1 MPAKILMLR
10 NQLAAAEA
18 ALNTLMQTRSTLQT
32 RDAELE
38 ARLAAADAE
47 DPDLQREI
55 EENDTATTE
64 NETAITEAESKVE
77 GLRSQIQEL
86 ETRNAGAIGAPT
98 VIRSRSDAQARAA
111 QFQRTGRQTI
121 GDLPNFIR
129 ATPLLVSGNT
139 IATPTGVGGING
151 PVGPQVGSLI
161 DMIPIVDATGM
172 GTWRE
177 AYDKPVAA
185 TSATAEGADS
195 PEMDLTDSFG
205 YVDFTPTEFPVT
217 AYISRQVAKQSPLAY
232 EAAVHQKVRLA
243 MRKALNA
250 KSVAAITGSDL
261 CAAHK
266 VAAAGIDHN
275 FLSNLILAYG
285 GDDGV
290 DGTAV
295 LNLSKADLKAIAAVR
310 GKNEYIPVYT
320 IVPDAANPNTG
331 VIKDNHGLS
340 CRYALNS
347 ACASLTGSSAGAK
360 TMFYGNPN
368 CAKLA
373 LWGDVDVRVYEGHKV
388 EQRLLTIA
396 GDLTADVHPVV
407 LDGFV
412 VVESNG

>member
-47 DPDLQREI
+47 DPELQREI

-64 NETAITEAESKVE
+64 NEAAITEADAKVE
-77 GLRSQIQEL
+77 DLRSQIQEL
-86 ETRNAGAIGAPT
+86 ETRAAGAIGAPT
-98 VIRSRSDAQARAA
+98 VVRSRSDAQARAA

-121 GDLPNFIR
+121 GDLPSFIR
-129 ATPLLVSGNT
+129 ADPLLVSGGT

-151 PVGPQVGSLI
+151 PVGPQLGSLI

-177 AYDKPVAA
+177 AYDNPA
-185 TSATAEGADS
+185 TATTATAEDDAS
-195 PEMDLTDSFG
+195 PEMDLSDSFG
-205 YVDFTPTEFPVT
+205 YVDFIPTEYPVT
-217 AYISRQVAKQSPLAY
+217 AYISRQVLKQSPLAY
-232 EAAVHQKVRLA
+232 EQAVRAKVRLA

-250 KSVAAITGSDL
+250 TAVASIIGSDISTTLEVAAT
-261 CAAHK
+261 
-266 VAAAGIDHN
+266 GIDHN

-295 LNLSKADLKAIAAVR
+295 LNLTKTDLKSIASVR
-310 GKNEYIPVYT
+310 GTNEYIPVYT
-320 IVPDAANPNTG
+320 IVPDTLNPNVG

-347 ACASLTGSSAGAK
+347 ACASLTGSAAGAT

-373 LWGDVDVRVYEGHKV
+373 LWGNLDVRVYESHKV
-388 EQRLLTIA
+388 EKRLLTIA

-407 LDGFV
+407 PDGFV
-412 VVESNG
+412 VVKSTG